1 MTDKTVCLRR
11 KKSVFAASFVIE
23 VPEHLV
29 RDFGL
34 PLKKTTSQ
42 IIRCDRPPQVQA
54 SGW

>member
-11 KKSVFAASFVIE
+11 KKSTLSTFVIE

-34 PLKKTTSQ
+34 PLKKVSSQ
-42 IIRCDRPPQVQA
+42 IIRCDRPQQVQA
-54 SGW
+54 AAG